1 MVQISCS
8 FWEAPQR
15 LALTKQA
22 DVDLLQG
29 VDAAE
34 LVELVVHLVEDQSFV
49 VICGEVLHD
58 VVNCGGENE
67 MNVERLSRGAVM
79 LRRLQ
84 MGEELIGRW
93 GVKEAGGYLLLEP
106 GSSPPLS
113 GQSKSSPLR

>member
-1 MVQISCS
+1 MVQISRS

-15 LALTKQA
+15 LALTEQA

-34 LVELVVHLVEDQSFV
+34 LVELVVNLVEDQSFV

-67 MNVERLSRGAVM
+67 VNVERLSRGAQHACVHAGASPDGRGAD
-79 LRRLQ
+79 RR
-84 MGEELIGRW
+84 G
-93 GVKEAGGYLLLEP
+93 
-106 GSSPPLS
+106 
-113 GQSKSSPLR
+113 